1 MEPSSWQAHYR
12 NFGLDPAVL
21 ALLRRFDDDSS
32 RPISPGSFLPGAG
45 DGLKQESL
53 TSKPEPVRVCGTRK

>member
-32 RPISPGSFLPGAG
+32 RPLSPGFFCRVQGKAG
-45 DGLKQESL
+45 KQESL